1 MVMMLSKEALEMVMM
16 LSDPAVLTRANW
28 QEYRPTETLILLRA
42 SKFHVVKNHCATLD
56 LLRKRSHHRLLSRVM
71 SSYNNERHRGLEGA
85 GFDSHNTK
93 DSYGQEAARIYP
105 YISTLASVVINDR
118 PTSRW

>member
-1 MVMMLSKEALEMVMM
+1 VALEMVMMLSKEALEMVMMLSKEALEMVMM

-56 LLRKRSHHRLLSRVM
+56 LLRKRSP
-71 SSYNNERHRGLEGA
+71 SS
-85 GFDSHNTK
+85 
-93 DSYGQEAARIYP
+93 I
-105 YISTLASVVINDR
+105 VIACYVFVQ
-118 PTSRW
+118 